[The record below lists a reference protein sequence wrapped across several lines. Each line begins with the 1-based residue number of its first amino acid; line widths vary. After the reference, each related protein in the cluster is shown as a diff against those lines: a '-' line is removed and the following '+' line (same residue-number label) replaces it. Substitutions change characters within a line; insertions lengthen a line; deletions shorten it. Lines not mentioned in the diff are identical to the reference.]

1 MQHTGA
7 KQPGAARHALRGA
20 RGTVKISFKSPW
32 IRWPAGLASI
42 LIVLAGMAF
51 LFPWDLLRGP
61 LNHYVSDLTG
71 RRFEITRRLDVRLGL
86 TTRVIAEG
94 VEFANPAWAH
104 DPYLLKAE
112 VAQFDVSLWPLLH
125 GKLELP
131 LVILRKPQLS
141 LQIEPDGR
149 RTWALGK
156 DTSDRSTV
164 PDIGLLQVDNGT
176 VHYVDSAQGADIAV
190 DFGMDA
196 TSNPALPLSYSAR
209 GVLKKQAFTARG
221 RTGSVLQLNSAV
233 QQPFPVEVQAT
244 AGRTSLKAS
253 GSIAGLATLASV
265 DATFDIRGQSLAEL
279 YTLLGV
285 VLPQT
290 PPYALRGNLRKQ
302 GGVWAVGK
310 MQGRLGRS
318 DLSGDMSYDRGRTI
332 PLLTGKLQSRT
343 LDFDDLGPLIGASPT
358 RNAAA
363 TPPVRPGRKV
373 LPDSALDFERL
384 KVMDADVWYA
394 ASDIRHIRALPLD
407 KMSVHVR
414 LVNGVLQMDP
424 LNLGVA
430 GGELAGNI
438 RIDANVV
445 PAAVSAQLQASA
457 LQLNRLFPT
466 IELTKGSFGKLHGR
480 VDLQG
485 RGNSTAQVL
494 GSASGSVAL
503 LMGKGQISRLL
514 LAEAG
519 LDGGKIIT
527 FLVVGDKPVLLRCA
541 AAAFDVKH
549 GLMSSRSL
557 VLDTS
562 STVINGSGTIDLANE
577 TLDIV
582 LKPEPKDRSILSLR
596 SPLEI
601 TGSFK
606 APSAGPDKTA
616 LAGRAGVA
624 LALGA
629 INPLL
634 ALAATVET
642 GPGKDADC
650 AQVLAQAAATG
661 PPRRTP

>member
-1 MQHTGA
+1 M
-7 KQPGAARHALRGA
+7 
-20 RGTVKISFKSPW
+20 KISFKSPW
-32 IRWPAGLASI
+32 IRWPAWLASI
-42 LIVLAGMAF
+42 LIVLAGMAAF
-51 LFPWDLLRGP
+51 FPWDLLRGP

-71 RRFEITRRLDVRLGL
+71 RRFEITQRLDVRLGL

-94 VEFANPAWAH
+94 VEFTNPAWAH

-112 VAQFDVSLWPLLH
+112 AAQFDIRLWPLLH
-125 GKLELP
+125 GKLVLP
-131 LVILRKPQLS
+131 LVSLRKPQLS

-164 PDIGLLQVDNGT
+164 PEIGLLHVDNGT

-196 TSNPALPLSYSAR
+196 TSDPALPLSYSAR

-221 RTGSVLQLNSAV
+221 RTGSVLQLSSAV

-265 DATFDIRGQSLAEL
+265 DATFDIRGRSLAEL

-285 VLPQT
+285 VLPHT

-302 GGVWAVGK
+302 GDVWAVGK
-310 MQGRLGRS
+310 IQGRLGRS
-318 DLSGDMSYDRGRTI
+318 DLSGDMSYDRSRAI
-332 PLLTGKLQSRT
+332 PMLTGKLQSRE
-343 LDFDDLGPLIGASPT
+343 LDFDDLGPLIGAS
-358 RNAAA
+358 A
-363 TPPVRPGRKV
+363 TPDAGAPTPLARPGHKV
-373 LPDSALDFERL
+373 LPDSALDFGRL

-394 ASDIRHIRALPLD
+394 ASDIRHIKALPLD

-414 LVNGVLQMDP
+414 LANGVLQMDP

-430 GGELAGNI
+430 GGQLAGNI
-438 RIDANVV
+438 RIDANAA
-445 PAAVSAQLQASA
+445 PASVSAQLQARA

-466 IELTKGSFGKLHGR
+466 IELTKGSLGKLHGR

-485 RGNSTAQVL
+485 RGNSTAKVL

-514 LAEAG
+514 LAELG
-519 LDGGKIIT
+519 LDGGKIIK

-541 AAAFDVKH
+541 AAAFDVKN
-549 GLMSSRSL
+549 GLMTSRSI

-562 STVINGSGTIDLANE
+562 TTVINGSGTINLADE

-596 SPLEI
+596 SPLKI
-601 TGSFK
+601 TGSFD
-606 APSAGPDKTA
+606 APSAGPDKAA
-616 LAGRAGVA
+616 LGGRAGIT

-650 AQVLAQAAATG
+650 AQVLAQATAPR
-661 PPRRTP
+661 PPGRTP

>member
-1 MQHTGA
+1 M
-7 KQPGAARHALRGA
+7 
-20 RGTVKISFKSPW
+20 KISFKSPW
-32 IRWPAGLASI
+32 IRWPAWLASI
-42 LIVLAGMAF
+42 LIALAGIAF
-51 LFPWDLLRGP
+51 FFPWDLLRGP

-71 RRFEITRRLDVRLGL
+71 RRFEITRRLNVRLGW
-86 TTRVIAEG
+86 TTRVIADG
-94 VEFANPAWAH
+94 IEFANPAWAH

-112 VAQFDVSLWPLLH
+112 AAQFEVRLWPLLH

-131 LVILRKPQLS
+131 AVSLRKPQLS
-141 LQIEPDGR
+141 LQIEPDGK

-164 PDIGLLQVDNGT
+164 PEIGRLQVDNGT
-176 VHYVDSAQGADIAV
+176 LHYVGHAQGADILV

-196 TSNPALPLSYSAR
+196 RSNAALPLSYSAR
-209 GVLKKQAFTARG
+209 GVMKKQAFTAQG
-221 RTGSVLQLNSAV
+221 RTGSVLQLSSAA
-233 QQPFPVEVQAT
+233 QQPFPVELQAT
-244 AGRTSLKAS
+244 AGRTALKAS
-253 GSIAGLATLASV
+253 GSIAGLAALASV
-265 DATFDIRGQSLAEL
+265 DATFDIHGQSLAEL

-302 GGVWAVGK
+302 GGVWAVRK
-310 MQGRLGRS
+310 MQGRLGQS
-318 DLSGDMSYDRGRTI
+318 DLSGDMRYDRSRTI
-332 PLLTGKLQSRT
+332 PLLTGKLQSRE

-358 RNAAA
+358 PDATAA
-363 TPPVRPGRKV
+363 TPLAQPRRRV

-394 ASDIRHIRALPLD
+394 ASDIRHIKALPLD
-407 KMSVHVR
+407 RMSVHVR
-414 LVNGVLQMDP
+414 LANGVLQMDP
-424 LNLGVA
+424 MNLGVA
-430 GGELAGNI
+430 GGQLAGKI
-438 RIDANVV
+438 RIDANAV
-445 PAAVSAQLQASA
+445 PAAVSAQLQARA

-466 IELTKGSFGKLHGR
+466 IELTKGSLGKLHGQ

-503 LMGKGQISRLL
+503 LMGEGQISRLL

-541 AAAFDVKH
+541 AAAFDVKN

-562 STVINGSGTIDLANE
+562 TTVINGSGTINLADE

-606 APSAGPDKTA
+606 VPSAGPDKTA

-642 GPGKDADC
+642 GPGEDADC
-650 AQVLAQAAATG
+650 AQVLAQAGATG
-661 PPRRTP
+661 SPGHSK